1 MRAATASV
9 ISLAEIRRNLPM
21 LRAML
26 RRGKNRARLEG
37 VDRTQQNPGFG
48 RPFGR
53 KCLRHEGWFAL
64 I

>member
-26 RRGKNRARLEG
+26 RRGKNHARREASTACNRRAAS
-37 VDRTQQNPGFG
+37 T
-48 RPFGR
+48 
-53 KCLRHEGWFAL
+53 AL
-64 I
+64 SDGNACVMKAVSL

>member
-21 LRAML
+21 LRGML
-26 RRGKNRARLEG
+26 RRGKNRRGREG
-37 VDRTQQNPGFG
+37 VDRTQQNHASD
-48 RPFGR
+48 RSFGR
-53 KCLRHEGWFAL
+53 KCLRHEGCFAL